1 MCDRSNTIIIAMVS
15 LCLPLL
21 LACSKDSYDDGN
33 GRYSFLQ
40 ADFVEA
46 PAQRHAI
53 TFAVTDAGD
62 TLHFASPF
70 TAPWLV
76 NRDTLYRALL
86 YHQPS
91 SATKIAV
98 NQLTPIAV
106 LPYIPQHRFRT
117 LRTDPVI
124 FESAWLSK
132 HRQYLNIGLAL
143 KTGQQENSMQSQHL
157 SIIEMD
163 SVSTGGQLQFIHLQL
178 YHDQGGVPE
187 YYSTHGYISI
197 PIRHLPRGCH
207 IRLSM
212 MTYQGYIYRNFIL

>member
-1 MCDRSNTIIIAMVS
+1 MCDRSKTIIIAMVS

-132 HRQYLNIGLAL
+132 HRQYLNIG
-143 KTGQQENSMQSQHL
+143 
-157 SIIEMD
+157 
-163 SVSTGGQLQFIHLQL
+163 GQLQFIHLQL

-187 YYSTHGYISI
+187 YYSTHGYISV